1 MSNETLAQQIKQRR
15 TLLARMSVQ
24 EKEYGKITQGDEN
37 LTGTYSRDELK
48 YQLNKLVSEQNRRN
62 LPTDSSTDWVA
73 AAKEKYQDALKAYN
87 AFLQE
92 TSNSLSRE
100 EFEKKA
106 KELKDAVDTAKR
118 STTRSSPVRI
128 RIPRPNGRRRTRRR
142 RKPNAANRFL
152 KSWARNSSGC
162 KGRMTRRRLR

>member
-87 AFLQE
+87 AFLQK
-92 TSNSLSRE
+92 RP
-100 EFEKKA
+100 
-106 KELKDAVDTAKR
+106 TAF
-118 STTRSSPVRI
+118 PVRSL
-128 RIPRPNGRRRTRRR
+128 RRR
-142 RKPNAANRFL
+142 RKN
-152 KSWARNSSGC
+152 
-162 KGRMTRRRLR
+162 